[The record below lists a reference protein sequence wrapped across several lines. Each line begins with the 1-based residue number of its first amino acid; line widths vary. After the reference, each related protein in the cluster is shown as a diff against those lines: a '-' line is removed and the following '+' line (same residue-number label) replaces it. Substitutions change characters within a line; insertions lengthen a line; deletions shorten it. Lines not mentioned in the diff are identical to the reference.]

1 VDKHLWCCEVKV
13 TPKSKEGVREEVE
26 VIEKE
31 TDFVALA
38 EAIDSEKLDI
48 EIHED
53 GLKVIC
59 ANKTAIA
66 EQIDSMNPTLN
77 IEITK
82 DFILV
87 SEGV

>member
-1 VDKHLWCCEVKV
+1 MRDKNKGESFEVNFK
-13 TPKSKEGVREEVE
+13 
-26 VIEKE
+26 
-31 TDFVALA
+31 ALA
-38 EAIDSEKLDI
+38 EAIDSDDIEI

-53 GLKVIC
+53 GLKVMAI
-59 ANKTAIA
+59 NKMVIA
-66 EQIDSMNPTLN
+66 EQIDELNPTLN